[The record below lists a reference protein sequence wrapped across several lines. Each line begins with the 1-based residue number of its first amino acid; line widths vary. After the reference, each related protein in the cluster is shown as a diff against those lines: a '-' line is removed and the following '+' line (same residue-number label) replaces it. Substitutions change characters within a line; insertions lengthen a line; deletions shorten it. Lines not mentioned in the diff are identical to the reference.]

1 MERQPMS
8 TTGPAAPAP
17 PGDAADG
24 DSFQAQRWAAYS
36 AGTPV
41 PLGLVAF
48 GIPVFIAGIAFSG
61 WWSHPLVSL
70 VGVASVL
77 VIFGGI
83 VQFLAGMW
91 AFRTGEVVA
100 GTFFGVFGGV
110 LGTLGVGFRWGF
122 PAVLSGANAWP
133 LAIAAGCLCF
143 VALYLGLAA
152 WASNPGVGVASL
164 ALAVSLFFAAWSMF
178 AGGLSWA
185 TGVAGWAAIVSGG
198 LALICS
204 GLLASASSV
213 ARFRAVGPL
222 GALLPRPVGRPT
234 SASRTV

>member
-1 MERQPMS
+1 MEQRPI
-8 TTGPAAPAP
+8 GRGDPAASAP
-17 PGDAADG
+17 SD
-24 DSFQAQRWAAYS
+24 DSAGGTALQAQRWAADS

-91 AFRTGEVVA
+91 AFRTGEVLA

-122 PAVLSGANAWP
+122 PAALNGANAWP
-133 LAIAAGCLCF
+133 LAVAAGCLCF

-152 WASNPGVGVASL
+152 LASHPGVGVASL
-164 ALAVSLFFAAWSMF
+164 ALAVSLFFAAWSLF
-178 AGGLSWA
+178 AGELGWA
-185 TGVAGWAAIVSGG
+185 AAVAGWAAIGSGG
-198 LALICS
+198 LALIGS
-204 GLLASASSV
+204 AVVASASSV

-222 GALLPRPVGRPT
+222 GALIPRPVGRPT
-234 SASRTV
+234 SAGRTA